1 MESILIVLIV
11 FAAIVS
17 TVKIIADS
25 RLRNRLIDKGLVDE
39 KVKFLYRKDDKTLV
53 LSNLKWGMVLVG
65 VGVAAMVGQ
74 FFPYYFSEEGLLGLM
89 LTFAG
94 FGFLIYYFIASG
106 QLSNG
111 NGKTPPQA

>member
-39 KVKFLYRKDDKTLV
+39 KVKFLYRKDDKTMV

-74 FFPYYFSEEGLLGLM
+74 FFPYFSDEGVLGLM

-94 FGFLIYYFIASG
+94 FGFLIYYFVASS
-106 QLSNG
+106 QLKNG
-111 NGKTPPQA
+111 NGQTPPQV